1 MKAVVMAGGEGS
13 RLRPL
18 TSRYPKPLV
27 PVAGTPIIEHIL
39 TLLREHGV
47 TDVVITLAYLGAEI
61 RNRLGDGA
69 DLEMA
74 IEYVVEDRPLGT
86 AGSVRN
92 AAHLLDETFLVI
104 SGDAMTDINLGA
116 VVQQHR
122 ERGSHATIVLHSV
135 PNPLD
140 YGVVV
145 TDDEGNVKR
154 FLEKPSW
161 GEVFSDHANTGIY
174 VVEPEVLT
182 HIKPDTPADWSQDVF
197 PGLLRRKEPLRGI
210 VVEEYWTDIGSI
222 QSYMQAN
229 WDALEGKVR
238 CHIPG
243 RREGNVWIGDGVEFG
258 IGVQLDGPAFIGD
271 EVKLKAG
278 AFIND
283 HAVIDRYSVVDDNT
297 KVSNSI
303 IWPHSYVGE
312 QCRLRQ
318 TIICR
323 NVTLKNG
330 TLVEENS
337 VIGDDCVIGRGSR
350 IRAGVKIWPSK
361 EIEPGSTVNESV
373 IWAGEWRRGLFSSY
387 GIGGLINVELTP
399 EFCARLGAAF
409 GATLP
414 KGSRIVVGQD
424 HARSSRMI
432 KRAIVSGIVS
442 AGGKARDV
450 RELPVPV
457 TQFATRTGR
466 CDAGI
471 HIIASP
477 LDQRSADIRFFDSD
491 GLQIDKRAERKLENL
506 LFREDF
512 RRAAF
517 YEMGDIDYQ
526 EPIADYSEHLLASVN
541 VDTIRN
547 AGFRLLVDYDYSE
560 ASAVLPAILNVLGVT
575 TIPLN
580 AGLREGA
587 HHQAVPDET
596 ALISR
601 TVHADVGC
609 MLSPTGERLILIDD
623 TGEVLTP
630 HQAFAILASWWL
642 KARPGIVLAPAATPV
657 WVSSLVR
664 DAGGT
669 FTATPGEPASVLRAS
684 AVPGT
689 CLATDGEGGFVWPY
703 YFAAFDAMYTLVKLL
718 ELRAT
723 TGIPLSEARAQ
734 LPQAVYLTATE
745 FCPWEAKG
753 RVMRVLLDSHRD
765 HSLDLVDG
773 IKVFVDD
780 GFVLV
785 RPDPDEP
792 AYHIVAS
799 VTDESEGRKLI
810 DEYARLVREAQQ
822 GNGVAPAAASDVRGD
837 DAARNEGK
845 KHRRSGN
852 HEKVEDL
859 VIAED

>member
-1 MKAVVMAGGEGS
+1 VKAVVMAGGEGS

-27 PVAGTPIIEHIL
+27 PVVGTPIIEHIL
-39 TLLREHGV
+39 RLLRDHGI
-47 TDVVITLAYLGAEI
+47 TEVVITLAYLGAEI

-69 DLEMA
+69 DMDME

-92 AAHLLDETFLVI
+92 AGHLLDDTFLVI
-104 SGDAMTDINLGA
+104 SGDALTDINLGA
-116 VVQQHR
+116 VIQQHR
-122 ERGSHATIVLHSV
+122 DRGSHATIVLHSV

-145 TDDEGNVKR
+145 TDPEGNVKR

-174 VVEPEVLT
+174 VVEPSVLK
-182 HIKPDTPADWSQDVF
+182 HIKPDTVADWSRDVF
-197 PGLLRRKEPLRGI
+197 PGMLRRKEPLHGA

-222 QSYMQAN
+222 QSYIQAN

-243 RREGNVWIGDGVEFG
+243 RHEGTVWIGEGVEFG
-258 IGVQLDGPAFIGD
+258 IDVQLDGPAFIGD

-283 HAVIDRYSVVDDNT
+283 HAVIDRYTVIDQHS

-303 IWPHSYVGE
+303 LWPHSYVGE

-323 NVTLKNG
+323 NVTVKDGSL
-330 TLVEENS
+330 LEENS

-350 IRAGVKIWPSK
+350 INAGVKIWPNK
-361 EIEPGSTVNESV
+361 EIEPGSTVTESV

-432 KRAIVSGIVS
+432 KRAVVSGIVS

-457 TQFATRTGR
+457 TQFATRNGR

-471 HIIASP
+471 HVIVSP

-491 GLQIDKRAERKLENL
+491 GLQIDKRDERKLENL

-517 YEMGDIDYQ
+517 YEMGDIEYED
-526 EPIADYSEHLLASVN
+526 PIPDYSEHLLTSVD
-541 VDTIRN
+541 VEAIRN

-580 AGLREGA
+580 AGLREGP
-587 HHQAVPDET
+587 HHRSVPDET

-601 TVHADVGC
+601 TVRADVGC
-609 MLSPTGERLILIDD
+609 MLSPTGERITLIDD
-623 TGEVLTP
+623 TGQVLTS
-630 HQAFAILASWWL
+630 HQTFGILISWWL
-642 KARPGIVLAPAATPV
+642 RSRPGIVLAPASTPEWIAT
-657 WVSSLVR
+657 LVR
-664 DAGGT
+664 DTGGT
-669 FTATPGEPASVLRAS
+669 LTATPGEPAAVLRAS

-689 CLATDGEGGFVWPY
+689 CLASDGDGGFVWPY
-703 YFAAFDAMYTLVKLL
+703 YFGAYDAMYTLVKLL

-723 TGIPLSEARAQ
+723 LGIPLSEARAS
-734 LPQAVYLTATE
+734 LATSAYVTATE

-753 RVMRVLLDSHRD
+753 RVMRVLLDRHRD
-765 HSLDLVDG
+765 HSVDLVDG

-799 VTDESEGRKLI
+799 VADEAHGQSLVS
-810 DEYARLVREAQQ
+810 EYARLVREAQETN
-822 GNGVAPAAASDVRGD
+822 GLHPGGVAPLATTQ
-837 DAARNEGK
+837 
-845 KHRRSGN
+845 
-852 HEKVEDL
+852 
-859 VIAED
+859 

>member
-1 MKAVVMAGGEGS
+1 MAGGEGS

-18 TSRYPKPLV
+18 TSRHPKPLV
-27 PVAGTPIIEHIL
+27 PVAGTPVIEHIL
-39 TLLREHGV
+39 RLLRDHGINE
-47 TDVVITLAYLGAEI
+47 VVITIAYLGADI
-61 RNRLGDGA
+61 RNHLGDGSE
-69 DLEMA
+69 LEMQ

-104 SGDAMTDINLGA
+104 SGDALTDIDLTS
-116 VVQQHR
+116 VVRQHR
-122 ERGSHATIVLHSV
+122 ERKANASIVLRSV
-135 PNPLD
+135 PNPLE

-145 TDDEGNVKR
+145 TDPEGNVVR

-161 GEVFSDHANTGIY
+161 GEVFSDQANTGIY
-174 VVEPEVLT
+174 VAEPSVLG
-182 HIKPDTPADWSQDVF
+182 HIKPDTVADWSQDVF
-197 PGLLRRKEPLRGI
+197 PAMLRRREPLIGI
-210 VVEEYWTDIGSI
+210 AVEDYWCDIGSI

-229 WDALEGKVR
+229 WDALDGKVR

-243 RREGNVWIGDGVEFG
+243 RREGETWIGEGVEFG
-258 IGVQLDGPAFIGD
+258 MDVQIEGPAFIGD

-283 HAVIDRYSVVDDNT
+283 HAVIDRFTIVDDYA

-303 IWPHSYVGE
+303 IWPHSYIGE

-318 TIICR
+318 AIVCR
-323 NVTLKNG
+323 NVTVKNS
-330 TLVEENS
+330 TLLEENS
-337 VIGDDCVIGRGSR
+337 VIGDDCLVGRGSR
-350 IRAGVKIWPSK
+350 IRAGVKIWPNK

-373 IWAGEWRRGLFSSY
+373 IWAGEWRRGLFSSF
-387 GIGGLINVELTP
+387 GMGGLINVELTP

-414 KGSRIVVGQD
+414 KGSRVAVGRD

-442 AGGKARDV
+442 AGGTVRDV
-450 RELPVPV
+450 HEVPVPV
-457 TQFATRTGR
+457 TQFATRDGR

-471 HIIASP
+471 QVIVSP
-477 LDQRSADIRFFDSD
+477 LDQRSADIRFLDHD

-517 YEMGDIDYQ
+517 YEMGDIEYSEPIRDYQ
-526 EPIADYSEHLLASVN
+526 QHLLASVN
-541 VDTIRN
+541 ADVIRAAN
-547 AGFRLLVDYDYSE
+547 FRLLVDYDYSE
-560 ASAVLPAILNVLGVT
+560 ASAVLPLVLNELGVST
-575 TIPLN
+575 VPLN

-587 HHQAVPDET
+587 HHVGVSEET

-601 TVHADVGC
+601 TVQADVGC
-609 MLSPTGERLILIDD
+609 LLSPTGERIILIDD
-623 TGEVLTP
+623 TGVSLT
-630 HQAFAILASWWL
+630 AYETFGILASWYL
-642 KARPGIVLAPAATPV
+642 RSRPGTVLAPASAPG
-657 WVSSLVR
+657 WISALVR
-664 DAGGT
+664 EHGGT
-669 FTATPGEPASVLRAS
+669 FTSTPAEPAAVLRAT

-689 CLATDGEGGFVWPY
+689 CLATDGDGGFIWPY
-703 YFAAFDAMYTLVKLL
+703 YFGAYDAMYTIVKFL

-723 TGIPLSEARAQ
+723 VGIPLSEARAQ
-734 LPQAVYLTATE
+734 LPSAAYITATE

-765 HSLDLVDG
+765 SSVDLVDG

-792 AYHIVAS
+792 AYQIVAS
-799 VTDESEGRKLI
+799 VADEREGRSLVS
-810 DEYARLVREAQQ
+810 EYARQVREAQES
-822 GNGVAPAAASDVRGD
+822 NGVHPAS
-837 DAARNEGK
+837 E
-845 KHRRSGN
+845 
-852 HEKVEDL
+852 L
-859 VIAED
+859 VAERETPRT

>member
-18 TSRYPKPLV
+18 TSRCPKPLV
-27 PVAGTPIIEHIL
+27 PVAGTPVIEHIL
-39 TLLREHGV
+39 RLLRDHGIRQ
-47 TDVVITLAYLGAEI
+47 VVVTLAYLGADV
-61 RNRLGDGA
+61 RNRLGDGSEL
-69 DLEMA
+69 DME

-92 AAHLLDETFLVI
+92 AASLLDDTFLVI
-104 SGDAMTDINLGA
+104 SGDAMTDLDLTSVIYR
-116 VVQQHR
+116 HR
-122 ERGSHATIVLHSV
+122 EREALASIVLHQV

-140 YGVVV
+140 YGVVI
-145 TDDEGNVKR
+145 TDPRGNVQR
-154 FLEKPSW
+154 FVEKPSW

-174 VVEPEVLT
+174 VIEPQVLER
-182 HIKPDTPADWSQDVF
+182 IKPDEPADWSQDVF
-197 PGLLRRKEPLRGI
+197 PLMLKRRARLYGI
-210 VVEEYWTDIGSI
+210 VVDDYWCDIGSV

-229 WDALEGKVR
+229 WDVLDGRVR

-243 RREGNVWIGDGVEFG
+243 RREGEAWIGEGVEFG
-258 IGVQLDGPAFIGD
+258 IGVQIDGPAFIGD

-278 AFIND
+278 AWLND
-283 HAVIDRYSVVDDNT
+283 HVVIDKYATVDDYA

-312 QCRLRQ
+312 GCRLRQ
-318 TIICR
+318 TILCR

-330 TLVEENS
+330 TLMEENS
-337 VIGDDCVIGRGSR
+337 VIGDDCVVGRGSR
-350 IRAGVKIWPSK
+350 IRAGVKIWPNK

-414 KGSRIVVGQD
+414 KGSRIAVGRD
-424 HARSSRMI
+424 HARSSRMV

-442 AGGKARDV
+442 AGGKVRDV
-450 RELPVPV
+450 HELPSPV
-457 TQFATRTGR
+457 TQFATRDGR

-471 HIIASP
+471 QVIVSP
-477 LDQRSADIRFFDSD
+477 LDQRSADIRFFDGD
-491 GLQIDKRAERKLENL
+491 GLQIDKRAERRLENL

-517 YEMGDIDYQ
+517 YEMGDIEYLDPVPAYQ
-526 EPIADYSEHLLASVN
+526 EHLLASIN
-541 VDTIRN
+541 VDAIRE
-547 AGFRLLVDYDYSE
+547 AGFRVLIDYDYSE
-560 ASAVLPAILNVLGVT
+560 ASVVLPGILNELGVT

-580 AGLREGA
+580 AGLREGL
-587 HHQAVPDET
+587 HNRAVPDET

-609 MLSPTGERLILIDD
+609 MMGPTGERFIVIDD
-623 TGEVLTP
+623 TGAVLTP
-630 HQAFAILASWWL
+630 HETFGVLVAWWL
-642 KARPGIVLAPAATPV
+642 DSRPGIVLAPAATPE
-657 WVSSLVR
+657 WISTLVR

-669 FTATPGEPASVLRAS
+669 FTATPAEPASVLRAS

-689 CLATDGEGGFVWPY
+689 CLASDGEGGFVWPY
-703 YFAAFDAMYTLVKLL
+703 YLAAFDAMYTLVKLL
-718 ELRAT
+718 ELRAMSAT
-723 TGIPLSEARAQ
+723 PLSEARKA
-734 LPQAVYLTATE
+734 LPTSAYVTATE

-753 RVMRVLLDSHRD
+753 RVMRVLLDAHREEAV
-765 HSLDLVDG
+765 DLVDG

-799 VTDESEGRKLI
+799 VADEEHGRTLVN
-810 DEYARLVREAQQ
+810 EYAQMVRNAQQ
-822 GNGVAPAAASDVRGD
+822 LNGASPVAEVMAAAD
-837 DAARNEGK
+837 
-845 KHRRSGN
+845 
-852 HEKVEDL
+852 
-859 VIAED
+859 